1 MSAPADPRA
10 ELVAIARDFH
20 ARGWMPG
27 TAGNLSAR
35 VGDAFWVTASGL
47 SKGRL
52 TSEDFAL
59 VGLDGRVR
67 STPPGRKPSAETS
80 LHAAVYGLDQA
91 AGACLHVHSVAACIV
106 SGAVRG
112 PSLTLPAI
120 EMIKAFDVQ
129 AQKTVVDLPLFENH
143 AEVPQIA
150 TDVCRAFGL
159 HPPVLSAF
167 LVRGHGVTVWGRDI
181 EQAYNRVE
189 ALEFL
194 LEYLERSR

>member
-10 ELVAIARDFH
+10 ELAAIARDFH

-35 VGDAFWVTASGL
+35 VGDAFWVTASGR

-52 TSEDFAL
+52 TDEDFVL

-67 STPPGRKPSAETS
+67 RVLSGRKPSAETS
-80 LHAAVYGLDQA
+80 LHAAVYGLDRA
-91 AGACLHVHSVAACIV
+91 AGACLHVHSVAACVV
-106 SGAVRG
+106 SGTVRG
-112 PSLTLPAI
+112 PILRLPAI

-129 AQKTVVDLPLFENH
+129 GQKPVVDLPLFENH
-143 AEVPQIA
+143 ADVSQIA
-150 TDVCRAFGL
+150 SDVRRVFGM
-159 HPPVLSAF
+159 HPPALSAF
-167 LVRGHGVTVWGRDI
+167 LVRDHGATVWGADI

-194 LEYLERSR
+194 LEYFERSH